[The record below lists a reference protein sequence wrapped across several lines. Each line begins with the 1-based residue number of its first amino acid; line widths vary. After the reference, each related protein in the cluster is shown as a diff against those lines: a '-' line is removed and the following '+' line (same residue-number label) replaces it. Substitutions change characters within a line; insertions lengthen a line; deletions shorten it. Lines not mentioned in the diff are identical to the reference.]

1 MNKSFSIFIKG
12 LIILKAILYLLFAI
26 SLMMVASTLW
36 AVRNQ
41 IEGRELVKENLEE
54 LFFFGVIL
62 FATVT
67 TLLYDIKALKLKET
81 SMYKK
86 WWGLLFLTIITIIIG
101 TSFKILWLGICL
113 MLLLGF
119 YALFLLY
126 QSNR

>member
-1 MNKSFSIFIKG
+1 
-12 LIILKAILYLLFAI
+12 
-26 SLMMVASTLW
+26 MMVASTLW